1 MCAWRDL
8 PQRHLIAEKTVSAHT
23 ATMHDTRT
31 LWLCAALGFLMFFL
45 LEKNIVL
52 GLAVTFMLGLF
63 ALVMRWP
70 EWGTLIALFAIYS
83 NVAVLGMKSR
93 AVLLSTVQT
102 GQMTIATAGQNAR
115 VVVVMAAL
123 CLVLC
128 IPLLYQFLAR
138 KEKLTFDRGFYLMLG
153 YFAVFLTSSF
163 FARDW
168 AIVKTQITDFLVE
181 GVAVYLLVVN
191 VVREYA
197 TLRRATWALLL
208 AGSFMG
214 GLSIFQHVTHTET
227 SNYGGLAMLGAELD
241 FNPVGRRATVSWAD
255 AANLHPQG
263 ATSSAQGVQF
273 RSAGPIGEP
282 NRYAQVLVVLLPLA
296 ALRFRKERSRLL
308 RWLALTCAAII
319 FGGMMLTFSRGAM
332 FTAVVIF
339 ALLACFRFIRPLHV
353 VAAALCL
360 SLLVLALDPHAAV
373 RFASLGAVKAVLAN
387 KTANY
392 NEPIEGQT
400 GAPDSS
406 VVRRY
411 VLNVAAWHVFLDHPI
426 LGVGPGH
433 FADYYSMAYGNHVG
447 IIEQLKKY
455 RGHNLYLETLA
466 ETGILGLASFMAIIL
481 AIMHGLW
488 RVSRRLQDKGSEY
501 ADTATAFLLCLVA
514 YLISAIFAHLSYQ
527 RYFWLLMALCSA
539 TIHILGRVE
548 QETPG
553 ELGPA

>member
-1 MCAWRDL
+1 MPPAKAFR
-8 PQRHLIAEKTVSAHT
+8 PQRKTMSAHT
-23 ATMHDTRT
+23 ATLQDTRI
-31 LWLCAALGFLMFFL
+31 LWPCAVLGFLVFFL
-45 LEKNIVL
+45 LEKSIVL
-52 GLAVTFMLGLF
+52 GLAVVFVLGVF
-63 ALVMRWP
+63 ALVARWP
-70 EWGTLIALFAIYS
+70 ELGTLIALFAIYS
-83 NVAVLGMKSR
+83 NIAVLGMKTR
-93 AVLLSTVQT
+93 AILQTTVQT
-102 GQMTIATAGQNAR
+102 GQMTISTAGQNAR

-128 IPLLYQFLAR
+128 IPLLYQFLVR

-163 FARDW
+163 FARDK
-168 AIVKTQITDFLVE
+168 AIVSSQITDFLLE
-181 GVAVYLLVVN
+181 GMAIYFLVVN

-214 GLSIFQHVTHTET
+214 GLSVFQHVTHTET

-241 FNPVGRRATVSWAD
+241 FNPIGRRAAISWAD
-255 AANLHPQG
+255 AENLHPQG
-263 ATSSAQGVQF
+263 ATSSAPGVQF

-296 ALRFRKERSRLL
+296 ALRFRRERSRAL
-308 RWLALTCAAII
+308 RWFALACGAFI
-319 FGGMMLTFSRGAM
+319 FGGMVLTFSRGAM
-332 FTAVVIF
+332 FTAVIIF
-339 ALLACFRFIRPLHV
+339 GLLAYFRFIRPLHV
-353 VAAALCL
+353 VVAALGL
-360 SLLVLALDPHAAV
+360 ILLVLVIDPQASL
-373 RFASLGAVKAVLAN
+373 RFASLGGVKTLLAN
-387 KTANY
+387 TTASY
-392 NEPIEGQT
+392 KEPTEGQT
-400 GAPDSS
+400 GVPDTS

-411 VLNVAAWHVFLDHPI
+411 ALNVAAWHVFLDYPI

-433 FADYYSMAYGNHVG
+433 FSDYYSIAYCNRVG
-447 IIEQLKKY
+447 LIEQLKKY

-466 ETGILGLASFMAIIL
+466 ETGILGLASFLAIIL

-488 RVSRRLQDKGSEY
+488 KVWKRLQYEGSEF
-501 ADTATAFLLCLVA
+501 ADAAMAFFLCLVA

-527 RYFWLLMALCSA
+527 RYFWLLMALCGA

-548 QETPG
+548 QDTSS